1 MGSRRAL
8 GDHDRPRLRCIS
20 GCIPVLFG
28 SGRPRGARAARSAA
42 CAAAYSALRVDEL
55 QLINQ
60 APKYTSQIL
69 FFTLMFKILKYMI
82 QKSETGTRWRTYL
95 TFDLL
100 ALGRGSG
107 AGGQMPRPR

>member
-1 MGSRRAL
+1 
-8 GDHDRPRLRCIS
+8 
-20 GCIPVLFG
+20 VLFG

-60 APKYTSQIL
+60 APKYKSQIL

-107 AGGQMPRPR
+107 AGRGPLGKCQDRDDQADEPRCGGAVV